1 VQQAPGQVVEVTAT
15 YSEAYPHFRVCEV
28 SLCARLLIGDRV
40 NRITDAPQSRRP
52 AKALRV
58 AMLLGAPAL
67 ERFDFE

>member
-1 VQQAPGQVVEVTAT
+1 VRQAPGQVVEVTAT

-40 NRITDAPQSRRP
+40 NRITYAAPKQETGQGAASCDAPWRAS
-52 AKALRV
+52 
-58 AMLLGAPAL
+58 L